1 MSVDFTVINRLSVA
15 IESHRN
21 RLLSCEDPDE
31 LEEIYRQIATMEI
44 EMMRERRKELTGLQ
58 QEKET
63 LLTQMTAL
71 ESRLDEVNRRI
82 NQRVNKYKEM
92 VTNKMSAFE
101 GIVSRKRS
109 ELEVDGPEME

>member
-1 MSVDFTVINRLSVA
+1 MSVDFTVINRLAVA

-44 EMMRERRKELTGLQ
+44 DMMKERRKELTGLQ
-58 QEKET
+58 QEKEAI
-63 LLTQMTAL
+63 LTQMSVL
-71 ESRLDEVNRRI
+71 ETRLDGINARI

-92 VTNKMSAFE
+92 VTNKMSTFE

-109 ELEVDGPEME
+109 ELEVEGPVME